1 MVQLDRPR
9 RPQRVHPGRGRAV
22 SGVGD
27 GDVERSDQVKIRI
40 VYTDN
45 KTDELVDVESIRY
58 NEATVMIKCNE
69 NKTAIV
75 PYFNFFTLTIEEG

>member
-1 MVQLDRPR
+1 M
-9 RPQRVHPGRGRAV
+9 
-22 SGVGD
+22 
-27 GDVERSDQVKIRI
+27 KIRI
-40 VYTDN
+40 VYTDD